1 MHSVFYRPHR
11 ARHLAVLLAL
21 LRMADNAAAAA
32 LGQIMT
38 VNAPPPSDTAGL
50 EEASVK
56 SFRPDSVT
64 VEPGLAW
71 VPGAAFEPR
80 LLPDRHWGR
89 LYNIVYRNKNVLSVG
104 IDIGTAVELTQA
116 GATVVGASAAVTLD
130 GRYASLNVGSN
141 GVLSATY
148 VILDSFVAG
157 IRSCHD

>member
-89 LYNIVYRNKNVLSVG
+89 LYNILYRHHDVLGVG
-104 IDIGTAVELTQA
+104 IDVGTAIELTQA
-116 GATVVGASAAVTLD
+116 GATVVGTSAAVVLD
-130 GRYASLNVGSN
+130 GRYAAYSQD
-141 GVLSATY
+141 ATGALGAIY

-157 IRSCHD
+157 DQIGP